1 MVKTLH
7 HIKITFAISRVK
19 TEKHI
24 NRTTELNYCKKLICD
39 LSLKKNPSSKK
50 KIYKILSNRKDKLNK
65 KICLQIK

>member
-7 HIKITFAISRVK
+7 HIKITFAISRIK

-50 KIYKILSNRKDKLNK
+50 KNI
-65 KICLQIK
+65 